1 MSRREKSKTTG
12 TKVDLQSHD
21 SFFGDNWKTQS
32 KIRKKMG
39 KSPGGNG
46 NRNHINGISNGIM
59 DDIDLV
65 LGDSDTGSD
74 DNDGDAEYNSHTKR
88 HSRGGGSSKYDND
101 EDVVKVGRHALPRF
115 ESLLGDDE
123 FSNEADTMVSNGRN
137 SRNGNDGNDRND
149 GNDGNEERKRA
160 EEVEEERER
169 GRRRKKKKKKEQ
181 SGASKINEEEDM
193 GRDEGKSEEQ
203 PRKKV
208 KKKKKKKKKKGP
220 RPPSPIDE
228 PVPMTGASAN
238 TVRMDSNF
246 MNDDWDSD

>member
-137 SRNGNDGNDRND
+137 SRNGNDGND
-149 GNDGNEERKRA
+149 GNEERKRA
-160 EEVEEERER
+160 EEVEEEREK